1 MCVKISQILDLPFH
15 TDAPKNI
22 EYVNPVAFNSP
33 ASYWD
38 SDDDRRDKFDCHY
51 CLSLVCLQMGF
62 FAIRKGFRIHQRL
75 LSLQAQ
81 FALTSWKMFP
91 AIKHK
96 HPQRTKNTNEIIL
109 HLTRV
114 YALCF
119 FFFPKHCFH
128 SGLQEKNTTVKL
140 FYLRRCCFLLLCQSR
155 CQFSFLCLHLF
166 LSPLALIS

>member
-1 MCVKISQILDLPFH
+1 MCAKISQILDLPFH

-22 EYVNPVAFNSP
+22 EYPVGFNLP

-38 SDDDRRDKFDCHY
+38 SDDDRRDKFDCYY
-51 CLSLVCLQMGF
+51 CLSLVCVQMGS

-96 HPQRTKNTNEIIL
+96 RPQRTKSTNEIIL
-109 HLTRV
+109 PLKRV
-114 YALCF
+114 YAVLF
-119 FFFPKHCFH
+119 FIFPKLKLINRATHKELMSH
-128 SGLQEKNTTVKL
+128 KTLSEKKRQKNVQ
-140 FYLRRCCFLLLCQSR
+140 FDIIFIADFLAQKTIL
-155 CQFSFLCLHLF
+155 
-166 LSPLALIS
+166 